1 VNVLIIQLGGRNNM
15 TKNKREIIHYLAN
28 KYNLPLSK
36 VEEIVNYQFKFVSDV
51 MTKGD
56 FDSIRLPYFGK
67 FTVNPKRVA
76 HINRLKDEKNKNKD

>member
-1 VNVLIIQLGGRNNM
+1 M
-15 TKNKREIIHYLAN
+15 SKNKREIIHYLAN

-36 VEEIVNYQFKFVSDV
+36 IEEIVDYQFKFVADV

-67 FTVNPKRVA
+67 FTVNTKRVE
-76 HINRLKDEKNKNKD
+76 HINRLKDEKDKRQD